1 MDKLDVWFNEWAG
14 TRAGMALPLKYI
26 YRRFQCV
33 DSTSQLSAVRG
44 VVLCIRDRSTLPL
57 LAENLQSVC

>member
-1 MDKLDVWFNEWAG
+1 MDKLAVWFDKWAG
-14 TRAGMALPLKYI
+14 TRAGIA
-26 YRRFQCV
+26 RV

-57 LAENLQSVC
+57 FAENLQSVC